1 MKNFSG
7 IILTFGSA
15 VILASVGCAIT
26 EAHDVRNAQRLL
38 KVDPMPN
45 GAAKGYVEFHARSG
59 KGVIPIY
66 LVDDPQLRLRLAA
79 TGLQAGDEYSTIR
92 HPMAV
97 AEKLQVTLPAGT
109 HTFMVQKDGQII
121 RVPVE
126 EGKTTT
132 VEIDYELVHQAPTV
146 EVYKVNAK
154 VLASNTAQ

>member
-1 MKNFSG
+1 MKNFSR
-7 IILTFGSA
+7 ITLIFGSA
-15 VILASVGCAIT
+15 LILASSGCAIT
-26 EAHDVRNAQRLL
+26 EVHNVRSAQHLA

-45 GAAKGYVEFHARSG
+45 GAAKGYVEFYARSG

-66 LVDDPQLRLRLAA
+66 LIDDPHVRLRLAA
-79 TGLQAGDEYSTIR
+79 TGLHAGDDYSSIR
-92 HPMAV
+92 HPMVV

-132 VEIDYELVHQAPTV
+132 VEIDYELVDQAPMV